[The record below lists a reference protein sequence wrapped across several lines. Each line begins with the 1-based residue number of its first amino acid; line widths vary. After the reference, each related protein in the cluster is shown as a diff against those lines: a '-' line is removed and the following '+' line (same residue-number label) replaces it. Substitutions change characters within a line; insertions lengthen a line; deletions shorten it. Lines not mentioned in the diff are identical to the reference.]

1 MRKGVSDMKEQDG
14 IFREESIKR
23 VTSPE
28 ELREYIRIAA
38 PSVWLALFAM
48 LIFLAGFVVWSVF
61 GTVTIHTEN
70 GTIKEVAPATYV
82 MN

>member
-28 ELREYIRIAA
+28 ELRE
-38 PSVWLALFAM
+38 
-48 LIFLAGFVVWSVF
+48 
-61 GTVTIHTEN
+61 
-70 GTIKEVAPATYV
+70 
-82 MN
+82 